1 MNQYKHTQIGYL
13 ILAVTVVVLAF
24 FVWVYSMAV
33 NEAPAV
39 DSGPN
44 LFVSAVMFFVIFI
57 LVSFATLNVSID
69 EKYLKVKFGY
79 GIFKKNFLLEQIVSA
94 KIVKNKWYYGWG
106 VRMWF
111 WPRMFIYNVSGFDAV
126 EITMANG
133 KVYRIGTDQSQQL
146 ELEISKRLNQ

>member
-13 ILAVTVVVLAF
+13 MLVVTLAVLVF
-24 FVWVYSMAV
+24 FVWIYTMAL
-33 NEAPAV
+33 NEVPAV

-44 LFVSAVMFFVIFI
+44 LAVSAVMFFVIFI
-57 LVSFATLNVSID
+57 LLSFAKLNVSID

-79 GIFKKNFLLEQIVSA
+79 GIFKKSFLVDEIVSA

-106 VRMWF
+106 VRLWF

-126 EITMANG
+126 EIKMTNG
-133 KVYRIGTDQSQQL
+133 KIYRIGTNQPQQL

>member
-1 MNQYKHTQIGYL
+1 ML
-13 ILAVTVVVLAF
+13 AVILAVLAF

-33 NEAPAV
+33 NEAPSV

-44 LFVSAVMFFVIFI
+44 LAVSAIMFFVIFI

-79 GIFKKNFLLEQIVSA
+79 GIFKRSFLLDEIVSA

-106 VRMWF
+106 VRLWF
-111 WPRMFIYNVSGFDAV
+111 WPRMFIYNVSGFDAI
-126 EITMANG
+126 EIIMANG
-133 KVYRIGTDQSQQL
+133 KIYRIGTDQPQQL
-146 ELEISKRLNQ
+146 ELEISKRITRNNKPRDL

>member
-13 ILAVTVVVLAF
+13 MLVVTLAVLVF
-24 FVWVYSMAV
+24 FVWIYTMAL
-33 NEAPAV
+33 NEVPAV

-44 LFVSAVMFFVIFI
+44 LAVSAVMFFVIFI
-57 LVSFATLNVSID
+57 LLSFAKLNVSID

-79 GIFKKNFLLEQIVSA
+79 GIFKKSFLVDEIVSA

-106 VRMWF
+106 VRLWF

-126 EITMANG
+126 EIKMTNG
-133 KVYRIGTDQSQQL
+133 KIYRIGTNQPQQL
-146 ELEISKRLNQ
+146 ELEINKQLK